1 MSPRDT
7 QWFLAGTLT
16 GMIAGALGFYLLFG
30 SNTVSSNTVT
40 QNTAA
45 ERPPEAAQPQAT
57 PPPNLLMP
65 GDRWPSQADANSLSG
80 KPPADPTHATQAG
93 ALDEVTRKLAQ
104 RLATQ
109 GGSDEDWSLLAQSYD
124 YMGRAADAQA
134 ARKHIAK
141 MTERPAR
148 KSPVGTD

>member
-16 GMIAGALGFYLLFG
+16 GVIAGALGFYLLFG
-30 SNTVSSNTVT
+30 SNTVSSPTVT

-45 ERPPEAAQPQAT
+45 AAT
-57 PPPNLLMP
+57 PSNPNLLMP
-65 GDRWPSQADANSLSG
+65 GDRWPSEADANSVSG
-80 KPPADPTHATQAG
+80 APAPADTAHQTQAG

-109 GGSDEDWSLLAQSYD
+109 GGTDADWSLLAQSYD
-124 YMGRAADAQA
+124 YMGRTEDARA
-134 ARKHIAK
+134 ARKHVVA
-141 MTERPAR
+141 TEAPAAT
-148 KSPVGTD
+148 K